1 MGDLLLNNMAWTLRR
16 FPVFP
21 VFGRGDYPVQPIYAE
36 DLAAQAVDAG
46 SESENLVADA
56 ARPDTFTFE
65 ELLRLLASAVGAR
78 VRLMHTPP
86 YLGLALTRL
95 VGLPLRDVV
104 LTKDEVDG
112 LMAELLTS
120 GLAPAGTTRLAG
132 WLTGN
137 VDTLGRRYVSELRR
151 NHRC

>member
-1 MGDLLLNNMAWTLRR
+1 MAWTLRR

-36 DLAAQAVDAG
+36 DLAAQAVKAG
-46 SESENLVADA
+46 SESENLLADA
-56 ARPDTFTFE
+56 ARPDTLTFE
-65 ELLRLLASAVGAR
+65 ELLRLLVSAVGAR

-95 VGLPLRDVV
+95 VGLLLCDVV

-120 GLAPAGTTRLAG
+120 GLAPTGSASLRD

-137 VDTLGRRYVSELRR
+137 AGVLGQRYVSEMKRNFRR
-151 NHRC
+151 

>member
-1 MGDLLLNNMAWTLRR
+1 MRR

-21 VFGRGDYPVQPIYAE
+21 VFGRGDYPVQPTYAE
-36 DLAAQAVDAG
+36 DLAAQAVKAG

-56 ARPDTFTFE
+56 ARLDTLTFE

-78 VRLMHTPP
+78 VQLMHTPP

-95 VGLPLRDVV
+95 VGLLMCDVV

-112 LMAELLTS
+112 LIGGVADFGSRADRVGQSE
-120 GLAPAGTTRLAG
+120 GLAYRKRWCSRAAVR
-132 WLTGN
+132 
-137 VDTLGRRYVSELRR
+137 V
-151 NHRC
+151 